1 MEFKQSRKDVD
12 FGKLSPADEPS
23 LSKPILYSI
32 LVICCL
38 PILANMVGIDF
49 SVVAYD
55 HPSSMVENHLQLVHS
70 ANEIAGVEGEKA
82 TALGRMIDH
91 MFYGLAGGI
100 WHTLLEV
107 GAITIAFGT
116 AILSFAHYRV
126 EKNLIVPFV
135 GITLLCAGFMDAF
148 HTFAAARLI
157 ESTAPNSQLIPFTW
171 AEARLFNSITFVLGA
186 LALVF
191 MKPKQSLHVPML
203 VGVTVFLLLVSG
215 IIISMTATSESLP
228 QSMFADSF
236 FARPY
241 DIVPLVIYVILGLVV
256 FPALYRKHPCIF
268 AATLIVSMVPQV
280 LAQIYMAFF
289 STKLFDN
296 GFMVGHTLKMV
307 AYAIPCLGIIL
318 DYVSIAKKSQ
328 FLTQSMGRVQE
339 EIRSNVYAS
348 VKELGDIAEQ
358 VSLRAN
364 SVYETGNNLS
374 SLAQK
379 QADST
384 ITAASSMDEMTH
396 SLQEVSDNSNKVAE
410 QTAQATEIA
419 GEGSKTV
426 QKTIHSMIEIEKAV
440 ALSANNIEVLGDRS
454 QEIGKVISVIDVIAD
469 QTNLL
474 ALNAAIEAARAG
486 EHGRGFSVVADEVRS
501 LASKTQQATNDV
513 GETIGRSQ
521 SETDETVASM
531 RNGMETVK
539 QGVALAGEADE
550 SMNQIVTRFAM
561 VRDNCIQIATSNEQ
575 QSKAVDEIANQLNA
589 IRELTEQVVHNID
602 DVSVTASELSKL
614 AMNMQRV
621 ASQLSGKEE
630 QASSKFEVV

>member
-1 MEFKQSRKDVD
+1 MDFKQSRKDVD
-12 FGKLSPADEPS
+12 FGNLRPADEPG
-23 LSKPILYSI
+23 LSKPIIYSI
-32 LVICCL
+32 LIICCL
-38 PILANMVGIDF
+38 PVLANFVGIDF
-49 SVVAYD
+49 SVAAYN
-55 HPSSMVENHLQLVHS
+55 HSSSDVHNHLQFAQS
-70 ANEIAGVEGEKA
+70 AQEIAGLEEGKA
-82 TALGRMIDH
+82 QSLGRLIDH

-135 GITLLCAGFMDAF
+135 GVTLLCAGFMDAF

-171 AEARLFNSITFVLGA
+171 AEARLFNSITFALGA

-191 MKPKQSLHVPML
+191 LKPKQSLHVPML
-203 VGVTVFLLLVSG
+203 VGVTVVLLLVSG
-215 IIISMTATSESLP
+215 VIISMTATSESLP
-228 QSMFADSF
+228 QSMFADSL

-241 DIVPLVIYVILGLVV
+241 DIVPLVIYVILGLFI

-268 AATLIVSMVPQV
+268 AATLILSMVPQV
-280 LAQIYMAFF
+280 LAQVYMAFF
-289 STKLFDN
+289 SSKLFDN

-318 DYVSIAKKSQ
+318 DYVGIAKKSQ
-328 FLTQSMGRVQE
+328 FLTQSMGQVQE
-339 EIRSNVYAS
+339 EIRANVYAS
-348 VKELGDIAEQ
+348 VKQLGDIAEQ
-358 VSLRAN
+358 VSQRAN
-364 SVYETGNNLS
+364 KVYETGNNLS
-374 SLAQK
+374 LLAQK
-379 QADST
+379 QADSA

-396 SLQEVSDNSNKVAE
+396 SLQEVSVNSNKVAE

-426 QKTIHSMIEIEKAV
+426 QKTIQSMIEIEKAV

-486 EHGRGFSVVADEVRS
+486 EHGRGFSVVADEVRR

-513 GETIGRSQ
+513 GTTIGRSQ

-539 QGVALAGEADE
+539 QGVELAGEADE
-550 SMNQIVTRFAM
+550 SMNQIVTRFAA
-561 VRDNCIQIATSNEQ
+561 VRDNCMQIATSNEQ
-575 QSKAVDEIANQLNA
+575 QSQAVDEIASQLNS
-589 IRELTEQVVHNID
+589 IRELTEQVVYNID
-602 DVSVTASELSKL
+602 DVSETAGELSKL
-614 AMNMQRV
+614 AMNMQTL
-621 ASQLSGKEE
+621 AAQLSGKDE
-630 QASSKFEVV
+630 QVERKFEIV